1 MNMFRRLALC
11 VLTLPLML
19 NGLWVICHD
28 VPPPPK
34 TQETQET
41 AQSQSPE
48 DELKA
53 ECEKLCAR
61 QSSLCL
67 ISPGDKTSLSIVILG
82 VAIFP
87 SDLQVSSTAVSREPV
102 AQVRNLYSD
111 PTIAQPSPPPE
122 A

>member
-1 MNMFRRLALC
+1 MHLFRRLALC
-11 VLTLPLML
+11 LLTLPLML

-28 VPPPPK
+28 VAPPAK
-34 TQETQET
+34 TQESEQ
-41 AQSQSPE
+41 AKSPE

-61 QSSLCL
+61 ESSLCL
-67 ISPGDKTSLSIVILG
+67 ISPGDKTSLSVVVLG

-87 SDLQVSSTAVSREPV
+87 SEGPIITSPAVSREYAEERPTFH
-102 AQVRNLYSD
+102 SD
-111 PTIAQPSPPPE
+111 PSIAQPSPPPE